1 MNQNK
6 KICHSPKCIWKYR
19 LRNGGHFVQGDEL
32 TAVKLW
38 HGWAIISNFKFK
50 RMSLIIHTTT
60 PMLVSL
66 ISISRK
72 GTGMGTLTLYPIKYT
87 HGFASPGCGY
97 VFSYRWI
104 DMTLSIFSVG
114 GGTFVPGRS
123 YWFLSV
129 PMKSS
134 RFKILRMFKHR
145 KNINNI
151 VYIPW
156 V

>member
-19 LRNGGHFVQGDEL
+19 LRNGGHFVQEDEL

-38 HGWAIISNFKFK
+38 HGWAIISNFNFK
-50 RMSLIIHTTT
+50 WMSLIIHTAT

-72 GTGMGTLTLYPIKYT
+72 GTGVGTLTLYPMKYT
-87 HGFASPGCGY
+87 HGFASLGCGY

-104 DMTLSIFSVG
+104 DMTLSIFSVCVCVCG
-114 GGTFVPGRS
+114 GGGSHLYRGDHINSSQYQCSRPVVRFCGC
-123 YWFLSV
+123 LSTE
-129 PMKSS
+129 KTSTT
-134 RFKILRMFKHR
+134 
-145 KNINNI
+145 
-151 VYIPW
+151 
-156 V
+156 